1 MGGRSVLTAV
11 LARLQ
16 SMTLHIDTDVAAGRF
31 VVGVAGD
38 LDLGTIP
45 KLHDA
50 LQRAGLSNATSI
62 ALDLDGLVSLDDVA
76 LGILAGDL
84 RSLDEQGRRVW
95 VICNNTT
102 VIGRLERHGLLD
114 TARLVG
120 SAHDITSG

>member
-1 MGGRSVLTAV
+1 
-11 LARLQ
+11 
-16 SMTLHIDTDVAAGRF
+16 MTLHIDTDMTAERF

-38 LDLGTIP
+38 LDVGTIP

-50 LQRAGLSNATSI
+50 LQRAGLSNSTSI

-76 LGILAGDL
+76 LGILGGEL
-84 RSLDEQGRRVW
+84 RSLADRGRQVW
-95 VICNNTT
+95 IICNNSA
-102 VIGRLERHGLLD
+102 VIDRLKGHRLLD

>member
-1 MGGRSVLTAV
+1 MGRRSVLTTV

-16 SMTLHIDTDVAAGRF
+16 AMTLHIDTDVSAERF

-38 LDLGTIP
+38 LDVGTIP

-50 LQRAGLSNATSI
+50 IQRAGLSNAMSI

-84 RSLDEQGRRVW
+84 RSLDEQGRQVW
-95 VICNNTT
+95 IICNNAT
-102 VIGRLERHGLLD
+102 VIGRLERHRLLD
-114 TARLVG
+114 FARLVG

>member
-1 MGGRSVLTAV
+1 MGRRSVLTTV

-16 SMTLHIDTDVAAGRF
+16 AMTLHIDTDVTAGRF

-84 RSLDEQGRRVW
+84 RSLDEQGRHVW
-95 VICNNTT
+95 IICNNAT
-102 VIGRLERHGLLD
+102 VIGRLERHRLLD